1 METLFCI
8 VNFIFHNSAVESSLV
23 RIRWLEWRRPPTRS
37 SWMNLT
43 SVHGTRVSFWV
54 EAHYLI
60 ILWNFVPVQ
69 INTFEA
75 GVVSNGCLPP
85 GFSIFLVFVFVT
97 SDPYREEFHPAH
109 CIGIDGRGG
118 SDPVSKQTAW
128 RDWRQEW
135 RWWRGPRWRLC
146 RITTTSHKSS
156 PAPADNVTRQ
166 LSVTINL

>member
-1 METLFCI
+1 MI
-8 VNFIFHNSAVESSLV
+8 GVEEASHSEL
-23 RIRWLEWRRPPTRS
+23 LDEF
-37 SWMNLT
+37 NLR
-43 SVHGTRVSFWV
+43 TRVYFWV

-60 ILWNFVPVQ
+60 ILWNFAPVQ

-118 SDPVSKQTAW
+118 SDPVTKQTAW

-156 PAPADNVTRQ
+156 PASGDNVTRQ
-166 LSVTINL
+166 LSVTVMWQDNFPWL